1 MDKNLIIAVVASTVF
16 LGVWYKFFMPSQAP
30 QSAPAAI
37 EQSSGEAER
46 SSASAAAGVALQVN
60 KQIQV
65 PSSERVIETDSD
77 KIVIDSRGASIK
89 HWWVK
94 ERTQLGAVKDEKD
107 WPDMVNHAHAGDEGL
122 GVSGWGLATYSD
134 VNFRQVL
141 AVSKTESAWLATL
154 PSGLEIEKKYSVIPV
169 HGSENGGFQ
178 RLLRLTLTIRNPLRN
193 AVPLDALRLTWG
205 PGLGTVASEL
215 KENAGVTRVLA
226 YPSPKKEVEKFKEG
240 SHPFSHNWTGIDN
253 RYYLMAMMPKQGKFN
268 QILVEKSKEN
278 PGVISLV
285 SSIGEM
291 DAQGSKRWEIDIY
304 GGPKG
309 YTQLKQLGFGLEHA
323 VDFGMF
329 GFLGKW
335 ALKALYYLR
344 GVTGNYG
351 WAIILLT
358 VALQVIVLPLT
369 VKSFQSTLAMKKLQ
383 PKLQELQKRYKG
395 DAMRL
400 NQETMKLYKE
410 SGTNPFGGCLPM
422 ILQIP
427 VFWAFFTMLR
437 NAYELHGAPW
447 MGWIRDLSMKDPFY
461 VLPLVMGGGMF
472 LQQKL
477 SGPVGGDPA
486 QAKIMMLMPVVFTFM
501 FLNFPSGLV
510 LYWLTNS
517 LVGIAVQYYLSQ
529 RDTSKNTKAALIR

>member
-1 MDKNLIIAVVASTVF
+1 
-16 LGVWYKFFMPSQAP
+16 
-30 QSAPAAI
+30 
-37 EQSSGEAER
+37 
-46 SSASAAAGVALQVN
+46 
-60 KQIQV
+60 
-65 PSSERVIETDSD
+65 
-77 KIVIDSRGASIK
+77 
-89 HWWVK
+89 
-94 ERTQLGAVKDEKD
+94 
-107 WPDMVNHAHAGDEGL
+107 
-122 GVSGWGLATYSD
+122 
-134 VNFRQVL
+134 
-141 AVSKTESAWLATL
+141 
-154 PSGLEIEKKYSVIPV
+154 
-169 HGSENGGFQ
+169 
-178 RLLRLTLTIRNPLRN
+178 
-193 AVPLDALRLTWG
+193 
-205 PGLGTVASEL
+205 
-215 KENAGVTRVLA
+215 
-226 YPSPKKEVEKFKEG
+226 
-240 SHPFSHNWTGIDN
+240 
-253 RYYLMAMMPKQGKFN
+253 MAMMPKQGKFN
-268 QILVEKSKEN
+268 QIVVEKSKEN
-278 PGVISLV
+278 PGVISLA
-285 SSIGEM
+285 SSVGEI

-400 NQETMKLYKE
+400 NQETMKLYKD

-447 MGWIRDLSMKDPFY
+447 MGWIRDLSIKDPFY

-477 SGPVGGDPA
+477 SGPMGGDPA

-517 LVGIAVQYYLSQ
+517 LVGITVQYYLSQ
-529 RDTSKNTKAALIR
+529 RDTSKTAKATLIR